1 MTFHPANR
9 LQDLCEV
16 KRESVSARSA
26 STGTRLSERIV
37 AIVGLDYIRFSP
49 LACPSPVATGRAF
62 LQRAHRHTARFGL
75 SGLVS
80 ILERIRKTAINQT
93 RLSAQAAEGC
103 ESDLRLR
110 CWNKEYRTEAYGLR
124 RVKSLFSPY
133 NFGAGRV
140 MSQMGTP
147 PVACRG
153 STLAGSIRQT
163 RAKASYSP
171 NAQPSPKTGRIV
183 TDPSS
188 FFTTERSRLIPRV
201 AYPKC
206 PVIAGFIIFAFCI
219 PVTCLIVWL
228 VYRGFA
234 N

>member
-26 STGTRLSERIV
+26 STGTRLSERMI
-37 AIVGLDYIRFSP
+37 AICGVDYIRFSP
-49 LACPSPVATGRAF
+49 LARPSPVAAGLAY

-80 ILERIRKTAINQT
+80 FI
-93 RLSAQAAEGC
+93 
-103 ESDLRLR
+103 
-110 CWNKEYRTEAYGLR
+110 
-124 RVKSLFSPY
+124 
-133 NFGAGRV
+133 FGAGRV

-147 PVACRG
+147 PIACRG

-171 NAQPSPKTGRIV
+171 NAQPSPETGRVV

-188 FFTTERSRLIPRV
+188 FFTTERSRSIPCV

-206 PVIAGFIIFAFCI
+206 PVVMAFITFAFCL
-219 PVTCLIVWL
+219 PVMCLIVWL
-228 VYRGFA
+228 VYRGLA